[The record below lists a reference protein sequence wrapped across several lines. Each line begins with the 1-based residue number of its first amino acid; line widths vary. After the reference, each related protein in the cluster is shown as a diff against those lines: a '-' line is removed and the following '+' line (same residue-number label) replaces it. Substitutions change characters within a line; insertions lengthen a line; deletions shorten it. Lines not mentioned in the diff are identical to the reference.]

1 MVTATMTIGVH
12 VVVYE
17 LAFVVVVETSVS
29 FFLVRRSFLMF
40 PCIESTPHQPF
51 QALLLL
57 GAKLCKNCVGRWVVL
72 ELSSA
77 ADGGVRIGTHGQSQ
91 FKQPWSSLVQ

>member
-57 GAKLCKNCVGRWVVL
+57 IIGCKAMQELRWEVGGIRVV
-72 ELSSA
+72 
-77 ADGGVRIGTHGQSQ
+77 GGG
-91 FKQPWSSLVQ
+91 